1 MAWWQI
7 TIAGIFLLGGFVYA
21 LRALEGA
28 VEFWATLFW
37 ISLFVNAL
45 LLSLWSS
52 SRERPKDERLAG
64 DDYT

>member
-1 MAWWQI
+1 M
-7 TIAGIFLLGGFVYA
+7 GGFLYA

-52 SRERPKDERLAG
+52 TREQPKDDPLAG